1 MKRFVTGFALF
12 VFIMG
17 LIPETSCRGFAQTEK
32 IVTAAQ
38 VNGTWKSKNGTFKIL
53 ALGNQKLKVEFS
65 GIYEYKSPQGP
76 TANFGEGSGIAVING
91 DTAIFKP
98 ADSDEECRITM
109 VFAKGRLEVEQE
121 GVCGFGNNVT
131 ARGIYRKV
139 SSQKPKFEE

>member
-1 MKRFVTGFALF
+1 MRFLTGFALF
-12 VFIMG
+12 VSILG

-32 IVTAAQ
+32 IVTAGQ

-53 ALGNQKLKVEFS
+53 ALGHQKLKVEFS
-65 GIYEYKSPQGP
+65 GTYEYKSSQGP
-76 TANFGEGSGIAVING
+76 TANSGEGSGIALING

-98 ADSDEECRITM
+98 VNTDEECKITM
-109 VFAKGRLEVEQE
+109 VFVKGRLEVEQE